1 MSATIVSDV
10 IEAYLKRTGP
20 SEDPILLEMEERAR
34 REHFPIVGP
43 LVGRILHQLTRIS
56 GASRILELGSG
67 FGYSGYWFASAL
79 GDDGQII
86 LTDSSDQNL
95 ASAKDHFERGAIRCQ
110 LECRSGDALE
120 TMDALPGSFDIVF
133 NDVDKHA
140 YPLVF
145 EKAVQRLRP
154 GGLLISDNVL
164 IRGEVLD
171 PSDDESVQGILEYT
185 RLIFNSPGFFS
196 SIIPIRDGISIS
208 VKSDR

>member
-1 MSATIVSDV
+1 MGTTIVSEA
-10 IEAYLKRTGP
+10 IEGYLQRTEP
-20 SEDPILLEMEERAR
+20 SQDPILLEMEERAR
-34 REHFPIVGP
+34 RDHFPIVGP
-43 LVGRILHQLTRIS
+43 LVGRILHQLALIS
-56 GASRILELGSG
+56 HATRILELGSG

-86 LTDSSDQNL
+86 LTDGSDQNL
-95 ASAKDHFERGAIRCQ
+95 ASAKDHFQRGGISCQ

-145 EKAVQRLRP
+145 EKASQRLRP

-164 IRGEVLD
+164 IRGEVLE
-171 PSDDESVQGILEYT
+171 PSDEENVQGILEYT
-185 RLIFNSPGFFS
+185 RLIFNSPDFFS
-196 SIIPIRDGISIS
+196 SIIPIRDGISVS
-208 VKSDR
+208 VKSG